1 MSEPH
6 IFDLEEDFVKSEIDE
21 NWKGYIPLTANVIT
35 HILPSLC
42 LHVTGHKLNLSNIMT
57 VLKEVK
63 DMKAMAKHLKMSKE
77 RSANVFVG
85 TQTEIMGKCAS
96 FWLETFHHWCE
107 IKDSLLSCGE
117 FASAEIAELMEQYN
131 FKGML

>member
-6 IFDLEEDFVKSEIDE
+6 SFDLEEDFVKCEIDE
-21 NWKGYIPLTANVIT
+21 NWKGYILLTANLIT
-35 HILPSLC
+35 HILLSLC

-57 VLKEVK
+57 VLREVK
-63 DMKAMAKHLKMSKE
+63 DMKAISKHLKMPKE
-77 RSANVFVG
+77 RSADVFVG

-96 FWLETFHHWCE
+96 FWLETFHHWYE
-107 IKDSLLSCGE
+107 IKDTLLSCGE
-117 FASAEIAELMEQYN
+117 FASAGIAELMEQYN